1 MYTYKQIILILS
13 LVSSSVHFSSIPQLC
28 PTLWDSMDCSLPG
41 SSVHG
46 ILQARTLEWVAIPV
60 SRGSS
65 QPRDQTWVSY
75 IEGRFFTVWATRR
88 AQFSPLSFSQ
98 HWWTLKVTYKCE
110 MPVLLFRFHFV
121 NLSETAND
129 EQIPHLCVS
138 PPPTHLFSSVLLLGL
153 FPRLFWKVSSL
164 LSVFTFFKHS

>member
-75 IEGRFFTVWATRR
+75 TEDRFFTVWATRR